1 MRSYLLF
8 VGSEFHYNDLLQHSI
23 LRNIK
28 KYYPLIDTITFY
40 SASDNSILLY
50 LEAIMRQE
58 SDIFIVTS
66 KKSFTLIGKLLS
78 TITSDNQVLK
88 DSMLL
93 PSQSTLYE
101 KNSYLLGY
109 ENAHIN
115 VLQID
120 NLYDMPTILLSK
132 ECKSATI
139 HLFDESL
146 QSAIALLEPIAQSF
160 DVKLHVTPLVEGW
173 LQIDIQSRKHGN
185 TAQFITAAKQLLP
198 LNIIAAS
205 NMATYIIERLH
216 THNKKISFAE
226 SCTGGLIAHFFT
238 QASGASAVFDGS
250 LVTYSNTLKENWLGV
265 DKQNLIDFGAVSK
278 EVVADM
284 SEGVRNVTYADYA
297 ISVSGIAGPT
307 GGTNEK
313 PVGTVY
319 IGVRSKDSANEEHL
333 LFKGDRE
340 SVQQQS
346 LFYAIK
352 MLVLLDKKLFFE
364 I

>member
-1 MRSYLLF
+1 M
-8 VGSEFHYNDLLQHSI
+8 QHSI
-23 LRNIK
+23 LRTIEK
-28 KYYPLIDTITFY
+28 EYPLIDNITFY
-40 SASDNSILLY
+40 KSSDKSILLY
-50 LEAIMRQE
+50 LESLIEQA
-58 SDIFIVTS
+58 SDIFIITS
-66 KKSFTLIGKLLS
+66 KKNFSLIGKLLS
-78 TITSDNQVLK
+78 TITSDNQILK
-88 DSMLL
+88 DGMLL
-93 PSQSTLYE
+93 PSQSTLFE
-101 KNSYLLGY
+101 KDSYLLGY
-109 ENAHIN
+109 KASHIN

-120 NLYDMPTILLSK
+120 NLYDMPAILLNK

-139 HLFDESL
+139 QLFDETL
-146 QSAIALLEPIAQSF
+146 ENANALLEPIAQSF
-160 DVKLHVTPLVEGW
+160 DVKLHITSLVQGW

-185 TAQFITAAKQLLP
+185 TSQFISAAKQLLP
-198 LNIIAAS
+198 LNIITAS
-205 NMATYIIERLH
+205 NIAAYIIKRLH
-216 THNKKISFAE
+216 HHNKKISFAE

-265 DKQNLIDFGAVSK
+265 DKQHLVDFGAVSK

-284 SEGVRNVTYADYA
+284 SDGVCNVTYADYA
-297 ISVSGIAGPT
+297 IAVSGIAGPT
-307 GGTNEK
+307 GGTKEK

-319 IGVRSKDSANEEHL
+319 IGVRSKEHAKEEHL

-352 MLVLLDKKLFFE
+352 MLVLLDKKTFFE